1 MMLPA
6 AGTGAEREPRDATHG
21 YAIERTGAR
30 LLRRA
35 RVPIPVTS
43 RPVEP
48 RSDADRR
55 PAARLLVEAGG
66 RSFKVAV
73 HGEAFSIGSHDACSL
88 VLDEADVAPRHA
100 VLQRDGD
107 GYELFDLYSPTGTYV
122 NGARVAAAP
131 LRPGDALRVGPVRLV
146 YLLDAPTAPPK
157 PEPTPVAATPEVP
170 SAATPALAFFAET
183 AAPAAAEPPPSAPPS
198 TPPSARPDHGPLVP
212 PKPPRF
218 VRFGET
224 ARGADPATFGEALVV
239 QLRRTPFMLVSAA
252 LHAAF
257 LVAAYL
263 LVPRPVPTPPPRP
276 VVSVVDP
283 RGVERPEDVLDP
295 APPEPSAPES
305 PADAELEPAV
315 DELSP
320 PSLAPHDE
328 PDLAP
333 DPGTTSETGIF
344 SAAAGRDGAVGEA
357 LRVGPADGGGGS
369 SLRGYARALRGVGLD
384 VVFVLDATGSMET
397 MLADARGRVNEAILV
412 LSTLVPEFRLGV
424 VAFRDRTTGGGED
437 EFETRALKLTRDHYA
452 AVDFLD
458 GLSAGGG
465 GDRPEAV
472 DAGLREAVEKMPFGR
487 DSRRIVVL
495 VGDAPTRPDALEAA
509 RAQVSALRRKN
520 GVLHT
525 VYCSPVGRVEA
536 DAQEFFRDLAKRG
549 GGAALDL
556 SRGAGLVDGVLP
568 VVFGESY
575 REEMTRSIAD
585 AAGGPVAE
593 RWRTFVATAD
603 DARVRAF
610 LSRKH
615 ASTPYLLAALVR
627 ALRPEHLP
635 AFLDVV
641 ADGDAPSP
649 HRWAAAVC
657 AKRII
662 RRAAP
667 PPRLAQLA
675 DELDPSRPRAALL
688 DTVQFVRSAGER
700 IGLPT
705 GAAASVKPPR
715 ATR

>member
-1 MMLPA
+1 MIGPA

-30 LLRRA
+30 LPRRA
-35 RVPIPVTS
+35 RVPVPVTS
-43 RPVEP
+43 RPAEP
-48 RSDADRR
+48 RSDLDRR

-107 GYELFDLYSPTGTYV
+107 GYELFDLYSPSGTYV

-146 YLLDAPTAPPK
+146 YLLDAPPAAPQ
-157 PEPTPVAATPEVP
+157 PEPPPAAPTAAAPREIP
-170 SAATPALAFFAET
+170 SAATPTLAFLVE
-183 AAPAAAEPPPSAPPS
+183 AAPPAAAEPPAA
-198 TPPSARPDHGPLVP
+198 PPSARPDHGPLVP

-224 ARGADPATFGEALVV
+224 ARGAEPATFGEALVV
-239 QLRRTPFMLVSAA
+239 QLRRTPFMLLSAA
-252 LHAAF
+252 MHAAF

-263 LVPRPVPTPPPRP
+263 LVPRPVEKPPPRP
-276 VVSVVDP
+276 VVSIVDP
-283 RGVERPEDVLDP
+283 RGVETPEDVHEP
-295 APPEPSAPES
+295 APPDPTAAEAPT
-305 PADAELEPAV
+305 DAELEPAL
-315 DELSP
+315 DD
-320 PSLAPHDE
+320 LAPPTPTPDDE
-328 PDLAP
+328 ASAAP

-344 SAAAGRDGAVGEA
+344 SAAAGRDGAVGDA
-357 LRVGPADGGGGS
+357 LRVGPTDGGGGS

-424 VAFRDRTTGGGED
+424 VAFRDRTTGGGAD

-536 DAQEFFRDLAKRG
+536 DAQEFFRDLSKRG
-549 GGAALDL
+549 GGSALDL

-568 VVFGESY
+568 VVFGEPY
-575 REEMTRSIAD
+575 RAEMTRSIAE

-593 RWRTFVATAD
+593 RWRNFVATAD
-603 DARVRAF
+603 AARVRAF
-610 LSRKH
+610 LSRRH

-705 GAAASVKPPR
+705 GAALSVQPPR
-715 ATR
+715 SKR